1 MYDYQSDAT
10 KFIDEYLEKHPQE
23 ADQRMKNRNLL
34 WDVELNPEDEA
45 GFEAAALPKPPYA
58 YQSSK

>member
-23 ADQRMKNRNLL
+23 ADQRLKNRNLL

-58 YQSSK
+58 YQSE